1 MPARIVRYGS
11 GNVYFSM
18 HQSGRMTWKLWEAAL
33 QGIAEFV
40 ERYEYVD
47 MEFDIGQT
55 GAEQLFG
62 TGVLG
67 MMKDGR
73 E

>member
-1 MPARIVRYGS
+1 
-11 GNVYFSM
+11 
-18 HQSGRMTWKLWEAAL
+18 MTWKLWEAAL